1 MINIEKVL
9 SEKII
14 SKSSNAA
21 SADIIEIIIKKIV
34 KNYEHDNLTF
44 FKETTNSDEKIEMYL
59 FWKKICLG
67 IIETD
72 IKTDNYSFK
81 HYACCFLDDEL
92 RHIYLTYIFHENEFY
107 DVSILR
113 EF

>member
-14 SKSSNAA
+14 SKSSKAA
-21 SADIIEIIIKKIV
+21 SADIIETIIKKLV
-34 KNYEHDNLTF
+34 KNYEYDNLTI
-44 FKETTNSDEKIEMYL
+44 FKETTNSDEKIDMYL
-59 FWKKICLG
+59 FWKSICLG

-81 HYACCFLDDEL
+81 HYACCFLDNEL
-92 RHIYLTYIFHENEFY
+92 NHIYLTYIFYENEFY
-107 DVSILR
+107 DISILK
-113 EF
+113 EY